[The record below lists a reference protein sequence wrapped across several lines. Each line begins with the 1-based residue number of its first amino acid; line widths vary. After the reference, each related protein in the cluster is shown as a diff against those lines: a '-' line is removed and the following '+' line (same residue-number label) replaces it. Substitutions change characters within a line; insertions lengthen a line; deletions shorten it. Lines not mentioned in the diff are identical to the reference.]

1 MQHLFKN
8 FASTI
13 IDIILN
19 ETELPSPIPLDG
31 NITDSNAVKLLKS
44 FLVNGKDLKP
54 ASFLTRSLYM
64 LHFDRWLQF
73 FKKEN
78 FLVLK
83 KENLKNFP
91 EVLSKIEQ
99 FSNLKHVEVELSK
112 LDFEWNWP
120 ELTEIVQGKG

>member
-19 ETELPSPIPLDG
+19 ETGLPSPIPPEG
-31 NITDSNAVKLLKS
+31 NTTNSNAVKLLKS

-64 LHFDRWLQF
+64 LHFDRWLKL

-83 KENLKNFP
+83 KENLKNTP
-91 EVLSKIEQ
+91 EVFNKIEQ
-99 FSNLKHVEVELSK
+99 FLNLKHVEVEQSK

>member
-19 ETELPSPIPLDG
+19 ETGLPSPLPLDG
-31 NITDSNAVKLLKS
+31 NTTNSNAVKLLKS

-64 LHFDRWLQF
+64 LHFDRWLKL

-83 KENLKNFP
+83 KENLKNTP
-91 EVLSKIEQ
+91 EVFNKIEQ
-99 FSNLKHVEVELSK
+99 FLNLKHVEVEQSK

>member
-1 MQHLFKN
+1 M
-8 FASTI
+8 
-13 IDIILN
+13 
-19 ETELPSPIPLDG
+19 
-31 NITDSNAVKLLKS
+31 KLLKS

-54 ASFLTRSLYM
+54 ASFLTRSLYT
-64 LHFDRWLQF
+64 LHFERWLKF

-91 EVLSKIEQ
+91 EVLNKIEQ
-99 FSNLKHVEVELSK
+99 FLNLKHVEVELSK
-112 LDFEWNWP
+112 LEFEWNWP